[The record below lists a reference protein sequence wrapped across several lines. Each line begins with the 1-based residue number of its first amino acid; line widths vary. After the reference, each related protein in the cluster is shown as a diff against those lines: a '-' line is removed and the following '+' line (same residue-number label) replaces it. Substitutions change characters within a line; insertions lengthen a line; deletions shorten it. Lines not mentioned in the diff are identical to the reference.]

1 MADIDGE
8 PIVLGGG
15 IFVATYQ
22 GEVAAIEERSGRV
35 AWRRALSSY
44 SRMAA
49 DPRGLY
55 VSDAEGV
62 VWGIELQ
69 SGAARWSQEALKHR
83 RLSNVVILGDLLVVG
98 DFEGYLHW
106 LDRSDGSLV
115 ARTRLGSDPITN
127 GLQVVD
133 GILYALGD
141 GGELA
146 AVRLP

>member
-1 MADIDGE
+1 L
-8 PIVLGGG
+8 V
-15 IFVATYQ
+15 
-22 GEVAAIEERSGRV
+22 
-35 AWRRALSSY
+35 
-44 SRMAA
+44 
-49 DPRGLY
+49 
-55 VSDAEGV
+55 
-62 VWGIELQ
+62 
-69 SGAARWSQEALKHR
+69 
-83 RLSNVVILGDLLVVG
+83 VVG

-106 LDRSDGSLV
+106 LDRYDGSLV